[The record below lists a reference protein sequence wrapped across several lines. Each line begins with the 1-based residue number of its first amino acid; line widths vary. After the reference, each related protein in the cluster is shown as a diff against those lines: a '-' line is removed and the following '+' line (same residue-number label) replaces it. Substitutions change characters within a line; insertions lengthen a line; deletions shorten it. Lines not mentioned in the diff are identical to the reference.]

1 MKISTKK
8 LVYISILIALAII
21 LTRVFSIRIPFMG
34 VEGVRIGFGALP
46 IVFAG
51 AVLGPVAGAIVGGI
65 SDLLGFFINPMGAY
79 MPHFTLTSML
89 TGLIPGLMICYLFKG
104 KKTFTTLLITIG
116 LTQLITAIVMVPY
129 FMNSLFG
136 VPFSVSLPPRI
147 FSQAF
152 SIPLYAYFTKVLLAY
167 DLMGSVEQC
176 TPISTR

>member
-1 MKISTKK
+1 
-8 LVYISILIALAII
+8 L
-21 LTRVFSIRIPFMG
+21 
-34 VEGVRIGFGALP
+34 
-46 IVFAG
+46 
-51 AVLGPVAGAIVGGI
+51 GGI

-116 LTQLITAIVMVPY
+116 LTQLITAIIMVPY

-136 VPFSVSLPPRI
+136 VPFTVSLPPRI

-176 TPISTR
+176 TPISSG